1 MELIPLTVRLHITNI
16 SRLFLSFFLYLSHYA
31 LPWLFSWNLL
41 IKVPLRQGTKTKLEY
56 IVILYS
62 YQRNETSRYNS

>member
-1 MELIPLTVRLHITNI
+1 MELIPLTVRNRITNV
-16 SRLFLSFFLYLSHYA
+16 SRLFLSLFLYLSHYM
-31 LPWLFSWNLL
+31 LRLFAWNLL

-62 YQRNETSRYNS
+62 YQRNETSRHNS